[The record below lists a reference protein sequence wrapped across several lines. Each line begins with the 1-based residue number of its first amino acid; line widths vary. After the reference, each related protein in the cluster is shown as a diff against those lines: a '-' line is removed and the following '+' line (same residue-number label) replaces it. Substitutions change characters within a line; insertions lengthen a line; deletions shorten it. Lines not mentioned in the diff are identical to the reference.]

1 MDDLPWSILGR
12 DYLNM
17 NQSTAR
23 TWATNLKERLRGTWC
38 DQLYHS
44 IKKAKRSLL
53 RQSEGEAILLARYHR
68 VHGKPLNM
76 KMPKT
81 FTEKLFWRMITW
93 NRGVN
98 PIFSQLSDKYSVR
111 THVACSIG
119 DTYLI
124 RLLWHGEDPR
134 TIPFDRLP
142 DRYVMKSNHA
152 SHQVIVVNG
161 PVDRANLIESG
172 STWLDSNYYWED
184 REYQY
189 YGIKPRI
196 MIEERL
202 ENPDGSLPLDYK
214 LWCFNGV
221 PEIIQVINHTRDK
234 SSYFDRTWTLLD
246 LSYTTSSKVERLP
259 LPITKPTHLE
269 EMIAIASKL
278 SVGFGFVRVDL
289 YDVNERVYFG
299 ELTFTPTAGYMKFR
313 QDSWDAWLGEKWDLS
328 LEHQLPTE
336 RG

>member
-1 MDDLPWSILGR
+1 
-12 DYLNM
+12 M
-17 NQSTAR
+17 NHFTPI
-23 TWATNLKERLRGTWC
+23 TWATNLKDRLRGTWC
-38 DQLYHS
+38 QQLYYS

-81 FTEKLFWRMITW
+81 FTEKLFWRMISW

-98 PIFSQLSDKYSVR
+98 PVFSQLTDKYSVR

-124 RLLWHGEDPR
+124 RLLWNGENPR
-134 TIPFDRLP
+134 AIPFDRLP
-142 DRYVMKSNHA
+142 ERYVMKSNHA
-152 SHQVIVVNG
+152 SHQVIIVNG
-161 PVDRANLIESG
+161 QVERADLIDSG
-172 STWLDSNYYWED
+172 SAWLDSNYYWED

-189 YGIKPRI
+189 YGIRPRI

-234 SSYFDRTWTLLD
+234 SSFFDRTWTLLD
-246 LSYTTSSKVERLP
+246 LSNTTSSEVERLP
-259 LPITKPTHLE
+259 LLITKPTHLE

-299 ELTFTPTAGYMKFR
+299 ELTFTPTAGYMKLR
-313 QDSWDAWLGEKWDLS
+313 PDSWDAWLGEKWDLS
-328 LEHQLPTE
+328 LEHQLPAE

>member
-1 MDDLPWSILGR
+1 MDDLPRSILGR

-38 DQLYHS
+38 HQLYHS
-44 IKKAKRSLL
+44 IKKTKRSLL

-81 FTEKLFWRMITW
+81 FTEKLFWRLITW

-98 PIFSQLSDKYSVR
+98 PVFSQLTDKYSVR

-119 DTYLI
+119 DSYLI
-124 RLLWHGEDPR
+124 RLLWHGENPR

-142 DRYVMKSNHA
+142 ERYVMKSNHA

-161 PVDRANLIESG
+161 PVDRADLIENG
-172 STWLDSNYYWED
+172 AAWLDSNYYWED

-202 ENPDGSLPLDYK
+202 ENPDGSLPPDYK
-214 LWCFNGV
+214 FWCFNGV

-234 SSYFDRTWTLLD
+234 SAFLDRTWTLLD
-246 LSYTTSSKVERLP
+246 LSNTTSSEVERLP

-269 EMIAIASKL
+269 
-278 SVGFGFVRVDL
+278 
-289 YDVNERVYFG
+289 
-299 ELTFTPTAGYMKFR
+299 
-313 QDSWDAWLGEKWDLS
+313 
-328 LEHQLPTE
+328 
-336 RG
+336 